1 MPMTSYTSAATR
13 ISAAEADEEAVA
25 CRRLRRSALAPKFSA
40 MIENRPAAG
49 HSAAHN
55 SGRFW
60 YRRYRPAV

>member
-1 MPMTSYTSAATR
+1 
-13 ISAAEADEEAVA
+13 
-25 CRRLRRSALAPKFSA
+25 

-49 HSAAHN
+49 HSAAQN